1 MALFNILVDIA
12 ARTAS
17 FESGIQRVEKRLDS
31 FSAGAQRLAGRA
43 GTLLG
48 VALGFEALRS
58 TVAEK
63 ISKGD
68 ELDRLATKLST
79 TAENL
84 SQLDYIA
91 RQSDIGFDS
100 LVSSLDTFTKNTG
113 MAAVGTGKAQRALKD
128 LNINAAEL
136 IKLPLDQQLD
146 IIADR
151 LVGIENPTRKA
162 TLAMQLFGSSD
173 VLSALQNG
181 SAGLRKLR
189 EESDAVGFTISSL
202 DASKLAAA
210 DSAIKALN
218 SSLTA
223 LGNTAAVKV
232 VPYITELANAFRT
245 LAGGA
250 TQVEKLQDQLQF
262 LERTAD
268 QPFMLNLGFIDGA
281 GTILTSDEMNAKI
294 AQLRRQIDGLTGGN
308 KSNSPPRRTR
318 SPSSAIAADTV
329 EPVFARQINY
339 YDSLWQELQKDYQYL
354 ELLEDHR
361 NEQIAAT
368 VANRRDLE
376 SVLEKGI
383 DKGIAETAKNA
394 AGEVDAL
401 NDVMLYT
408 WENSIKKQE
417 EMSAFA
423 DQAARNMQDA
433 FASFLFDPFEDGL
446 KGMAKGFID
455 TIRQMLANAAAAKL
469 FETLF
474 GGKGGSSGGAG
485 NWLGALIGAFG
496 GGKAAGGPIE
506 SGKWYV
512 AGEHGPEPIWGGGSG
527 AFASGYGG
535 GSGGGAVTV
544 NMPVDMRGASVD
556 AVQLLIAQQPKLI
569 RQAADLAKAEI
580 RDDRRRGKF

>member
-1 MALFNILVDIA
+1 VALFNILVDIA
-12 ARTAS
+12 AKTAS
-17 FESGIQRVEKRLDS
+17 FESGMQRVEKRLDS
-31 FSAGAQRLAGRA
+31 FSAGAQRVASRA

-48 VALGFEALRS
+48 VALGFEAIRS
-58 TVAEK
+58 SVADK
-63 ISKGD
+63 IAKGD
-68 ELDRLATKLST
+68 ELDRLASKLST

-91 RQSDIGFDS
+91 KQSDIGFDS

-146 IIADR
+146 VIADR
-151 LVGIENPTRKA
+151 LVGIENPTRRA
-162 TLAMQLFGSSD
+162 TIAMQLFGSSD

-189 EESDAVGFTISSL
+189 EESDAVGYTISSL

-210 DSAIKALN
+210 DAAIKALN

-232 VPYITELANAFRT
+232 VPYITELANAIRT

-250 TQVEKLQDQLQF
+250 TQVEKLKDQLQF

-294 AQLRRQIDGLTGGN
+294 AQLRRQIDGLTGGS

-318 SPSSAIAADTV
+318 SPSSAVAADTV

-339 YDSLWQELQKDYQYL
+339 YDSLWQELQKNYSYL
-354 ELLEDHR
+354 ELLEEHR
-361 NEQIAAT
+361 NEQIAST
-368 VANRRDLE
+368 VANRKALE
-376 SVLEKGI
+376 SSLERGI
-383 DKGIAETAKNA
+383 DKGVAETAKDA

-455 TIRQMLANAAAAKL
+455 TIRQMLANAAAAQL

-474 GGKGGSSGGAG
+474 GKGKDGGGGAG

-527 AFASGYGG
+527 AFATGYGG
-535 GSGGGAVTV
+535 GGGGSVIV
-544 NMPVDMRGASVD
+544 NMPVDMRGASAD
-556 AVQLLIAQQPKLI
+556 AVQLLIAEKPRLI
-569 RQAADLAKAEI
+569 RQAADLAKAEL
-580 RDDRRRGKF
+580 RSDKRRGRF